1 MPINQ
6 SDIEKVAQLAHLE
19 LGEEELKTFG
29 PQITEIVNYVE
40 QLNELD
46 TTNVEPALGGLTP
59 EGEKTDSSR
68 NDEILGSLG
77 QKIALEEAPDPASGH
92 FRVPKSA
99 LEGLQDFTEFFII
112 NERLDYSL
120 MGVSVTTINGRLPL
134 IRKHLEKSC

>member
-46 TTNVEPALGGLTP
+46 TANVEPALGGLTP

-92 FRVPKSA
+92 FRVPKV
-99 LEGLQDFTEFFII
+99 L
-112 NERLDYSL
+112 
-120 MGVSVTTINGRLPL
+120 
-134 IRKHLEKSC
+134 